1 MIHTDGIQTV
11 ANAPVFTP
19 AEGADP
25 ERVAAYQL
33 GLARLKPAC
42 SHCGRT
48 LGKREQ
54 TNGRGRCAKRDDCR
68 LRQIFAGPKHVGGKG
83 LCLAEVHERRRLIEK
98 VAA

>member
-19 AEGADP
+19 ADEADP

-42 SHCGRT
+42 SNCGRT
-48 LGKREQ
+48 LGVREQ
-54 TNGRGRCAKRDDCR
+54 ASGRCAKRDDCR
-68 LRQIFAGPKHVGGKG
+68 LRQVFAGPKHVGGKG